1 MEGEIHQSPIS
12 HMTSAIQDIYMYMYM
27 YIYIYIYILILV
39 VFVNHGSYFLQNHV
53 IFINL

>member
-39 VFVNHGSYFLQNHV
+39 VFVNHGIYFLHNHV

>member
-12 HMTSAIQDIYMYMYM
+12 HMTSAIED
-27 YIYIYIYILILV
+27 IYIYILILV
-39 VFVNHGSYFLQNHV
+39 VFVNHGIYFLHNHV